1 VTLLEVSNV
10 NAFYG
15 DFHALFDVSLRA
27 ESAEALAIIGANGAG
42 KSTLLNAIAGNVA
55 TKGGSIRFAGG
66 LLNGLKPWKI
76 VTRGVT
82 LVPEG
87 RRLFTSL
94 TVEENLQMGAY
105 AREGRDWTLSQVYEL
120 FPRLKER
127 AKQAVTSLSGGE
139 QQMVAIGRAL
149 MSNPELLMCDEL
161 SLGLAPVVVQDIY
174 ATLRK
179 VRDSGVTV
187 VVVEQNVQ
195 QALAFADRVYCLQ
208 EGHVTLEGATKE
220 LSAEDV
226 SRAYFGKKGAA

>member
-1 VTLLEVSNV
+1 MLLEVSHV

-15 DFHALFDVSLRA
+15 DFQALFDVSLQA
-27 ESAEALAIIGANGAG
+27 NTAEALAIIGANGAG

-55 TKGGSIRFAGG
+55 TKGGSIRFIGDS
-66 LLNGLKPWKI
+66 LSGLKPWHI

-94 TVEENLQMGAY
+94 TVQENLQMGAY
-105 AREGRDWTLSQVYEL
+105 ARKGTDWTLAKVYEL

-127 AKQAVTSLSGGE
+127 SNQAVTSLSGGE

-174 ATLRK
+174 ATLGK
-179 VRDSGVTV
+179 VRESGVTLI
-187 VVVEQNVQ
+187 VVEQNVQ
-195 QALAFADRVYCLQ
+195 QALSFADRVYCLQ
-208 EGHVTLEGATKE
+208 EGRVTLEGVARE
-220 LSAEDV
+220 LTPEDV
-226 SRAYFGKKGAA
+226 SRAYFGKRGAA

>member
-1 VTLLEVSNV
+1 MLLEVSKV

-27 ESAEALAIIGANGAG
+27 ESAEALAVIGANGAG

-55 TKGGSIRFAGG
+55 TKGGSIRFAGD
-66 LLNGLKPWKI
+66 LLSGLKPWKI

-105 AREGRDWTLSQVYEL
+105 AREGMDWTLSQVYEL

-187 VVVEQNVQ
+187 LVVDQNVQ
-195 QALAFADRVYCLQ
+195 QALTFADRVYCLQ
-208 EGHVTLEGATKE
+208 EGRVTLEGATKE

-226 SRAYFGKKGAA
+226 SRAYFGKRGAA

>member
-1 VTLLEVSNV
+1 MLLEVSNV

-15 DFHALFDVSLRA
+15 DFQALFGVSLYA
-27 ESAEALAIIGANGAG
+27 EKGEALAIIGANGAG

-55 TKGGSIRFAGG
+55 TKAGNIKFAGEALSG
-66 LLNGLKPWKI
+66 LEPWKI

-87 RRLFTSL
+87 RRLFSSL

-105 AREGRDWTLSQVYEL
+105 ARKGTDWTLPKVCEL

-149 MSNPELLMCDEL
+149 MSNPKLLMCDEL

-174 ATLRK
+174 ATLAK
-179 VRDSGVTV
+179 VRERGVTLI
-187 VVVEQNVQ
+187 VVEQNVQ
-195 QALAFADRVYCLQ
+195 QALKFADRVYCFQ
-208 EGHVTLEGATKE
+208 EGRVTLEGVARE
-220 LSAEDV
+220 LTADDV
-226 SRAYFGKKGAA
+226 SHAYFGKRGAA